1 MKPGGLPD
9 FIGPAALPVSLVA
22 TPWTSASFLQGS
34 TVVPFAIVALGTIV
48 LTFHPNLISKLKP
61 QNGCSRESWIQAS
74 KVVFLCATYMIV
86 GPLLMVLNKEIL
98 QTLHFDFPLTLSG
111 LGLTTTAIV
120 VHSLVHCGICEIRP
134 QTREAMAGNM
144 WFRTVLP
151 IAVAK
156 ATTLACGNAVY
167 LYLGLGFIQMLKA
180 LNPVIVVG
188 VMSVC
193 GLQTPSRLARWGVYL
208 ILCGTMLEVRGELH
222 ATLFGLTLMLLSELM
237 EAIHLVLTQK
247 LLQISK
253 FTLAESLYL
262 IALPAGSLLLCAAAV
277 AEWPR
282 LGRDGGYL
290 VIAEHPLYFVASSCL
305 GLAVNFTGAA
315 VLQATSAVTT
325 KVLNTLRGIGVVFVG
340 ILFYGEYCT
349 TIELLGYSVAIA
361 GFSLYNWAQFPWDE
375 KPDGAKS
382 EARLPAGA

>member
-1 MKPGGLPD
+1 MRPGGLPD
-9 FIGPAALPVSLVA
+9 FIGPGTFPARLVA

-34 TVVPFAIVALGTIV
+34 TVVPFGVVALGAIV

-61 QNGCSRESWIQAS
+61 QNGCSRELWIQAS
-74 KVVFLCATYMIV
+74 KIVFLCTTYMIV

-120 VHSLVHCGICEIRP
+120 IHSLVGCGICEIRP
-134 QTREAMAGNM
+134 QTQEAMAGNM
-144 WFRTVLP
+144 WCWTVLP
-151 IAVAK
+151 IAIAK

-180 LNPVIVVG
+180 LNPVMVVG

-193 GLQTPSRLARWGVYL
+193 GLQIPSRLARCGLYL

-222 ATLFGLTLMLLSELM
+222 ATLFGLTLMLLSEFM

-253 FTLAESLYL
+253 FTLVESLYL
-262 IALPAGSLLLCAAAV
+262 IAPPAGSFLFCAAAV
-277 AEWPR
+277 VEWPR

-290 VIAEHPLYFVASSCL
+290 VIAEHPLYFVASCCL
-305 GLAVNFTGAA
+305 GLAVNFTGMA
-315 VLQATSAVTT
+315 VVQATSAVTV
-325 KVLNTLRGIGVVFVG
+325 KVLNTVRGIGVIFVG

-349 TIELLGYSVAIA
+349 AMELLGYSVAIA
-361 GFSLYNWAQFPWDE
+361 GFSLYNWAQFLCDE
-375 KPDGAKS
+375 KTDGTKS
-382 EARLPAGA
+382 EA

>member
-1 MKPGGLPD
+1 MRPDGGPD
-9 FIGPAALPVSLVA
+9 VIGPGTLPARLVA
-22 TPWTSASFLQGS
+22 SPWTSASFLQGS
-34 TVVPFAIVALGTIV
+34 TIVPFAIVALGAIV

-61 QNGCSRESWIQAS
+61 QSGCSRESCIQATQ
-74 KVVFLCATYMIV
+74 VIFLCTTYMIV

-120 VHSLVHCGICEIRP
+120 VRSSVRCGICEIRP
-134 QTREAMAGNM
+134 QTLEAMAGNM
-144 WFRTVLP
+144 WCWTVLP
-151 IAVAK
+151 IAAAK
-156 ATTLACGNAVY
+156 ATTLACGNGVY

-208 ILCGTMLEVRGELH
+208 ILCGTMLEVKGELH
-222 ATLFGLTLMLLSELM
+222 ATVFGLTLMLLSEFM

-253 FTLAESLYL
+253 FTLVESLYL
-262 IALPAGSLLLCAAAV
+262 IALPAGSFLFCAAAV

-282 LGRDGGYL
+282 LGRDGAYL
-290 VIAEHPLYFVASSCL
+290 VIAEHPWYFLASSCL
-305 GLAVNFTGAA
+305 GLAVNFSGAA

-325 KVLNTLRGIGVVFVG
+325 KVLNTVRGIGVVFVG

-349 TIELLGYSVAIA
+349 ASELLGYSVAIA
-361 GFSLYNWAQFPWDE
+361 GFSLYNWAQFPRDE
-375 KPDGAKS
+375 KTDGTKS
-382 EARLPAGA
+382 EA